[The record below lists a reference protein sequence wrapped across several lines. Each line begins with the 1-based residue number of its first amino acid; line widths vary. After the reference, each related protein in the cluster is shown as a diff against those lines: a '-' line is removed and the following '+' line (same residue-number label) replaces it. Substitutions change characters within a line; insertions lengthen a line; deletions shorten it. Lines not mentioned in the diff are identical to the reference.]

1 LSPIVLIPE
10 AFQAW
15 FFQETMMAKKPTA
28 VLDEVESQPTF
39 IDVPYVPLNDFVLV
53 RRLEDGE
60 TVVGG
65 IVLPESAKTKSNK
78 GEVLAFGPGRIV
90 GDTIIPIGVERGD
103 VVLFTRYGGTDTE
116 IDGEKLLILRG
127 AEIYLKLRR

>member
-1 LSPIVLIPE
+1 
-10 AFQAW
+10 
-15 FFQETMMAKKPTA
+15 MAKKSAASPTP
-28 VLDEVESQPTF
+28 DPEQKFTPVE
-39 IDVPYVPLNDFVLV
+39 IPYVPLNDFVLV
-53 RRLEDGE
+53 RRLEEGE
-60 TVVGG
+60 TQVGG

-90 GDTIIPIGVERGD
+90 GDAIVPIGVQRGD

-116 IDGEKLLILRG
+116 IDGEKLIILRG

>member
-1 LSPIVLIPE
+1 MS
-10 AFQAW
+10 
-15 FFQETMMAKKPTA
+15 MAKKSA
-28 VLDEVESQPTF
+28 VAASSVEVQSTPVE
-39 IDVPYVPLNDFVLV
+39 IPYVPLNDFVLV

-60 TVVGG
+60 TEVNGV
-65 IVLPESAKTKSNK
+65 ILPESAKTKSNK

-90 GDTIIPIGVERGD
+90 GETVIPIGVSRGD

>member
-1 LSPIVLIPE
+1 
-10 AFQAW
+10 
-15 FFQETMMAKKPTA
+15 MAKKSSA
-28 VLDEVESQPTF
+28 VLELNQPKAQPLE
-39 IDVPYVPLNDFVLV
+39 IPYVPLNDFVLV

-60 TVVGG
+60 TIVGN

-90 GDTIIPIGVERGD
+90 GDQVMPIGVERGD
-103 VVLFTRYGGTDTE
+103 VVLFTKYGGTDTE
-116 IDGEKLLILRG
+116 IDGEKLLIVRG

>member
-1 LSPIVLIPE
+1 MARKSTASAAPLEVVTQ
-10 AFQAW
+10 AFE
-15 FFQETMMAKKPTA
+15 FP
-28 VLDEVESQPTF
+28 ESQPVE
-39 IDVPYVPLNDFVLV
+39 IPYVPLNDFVLV
-53 RRLEDGE
+53 RRLEEGE
-60 TVVGG
+60 SVVGG

-90 GDTIIPIGVERGD
+90 GDQIIPIGVERGD

>member
-1 LSPIVLIPE
+1 
-10 AFQAW
+10 
-15 FFQETMMAKKPTA
+15 MAILVEGTRKSRKSTA
-28 VLDEVESQPTF
+28 DAVVTAADVTPVFPDSQPVE
-39 IDVPYVPLNDFVLV
+39 IPYVPLNDFVLV

-90 GDTIIPIGVERGD
+90 GDQVIPIGVERGD